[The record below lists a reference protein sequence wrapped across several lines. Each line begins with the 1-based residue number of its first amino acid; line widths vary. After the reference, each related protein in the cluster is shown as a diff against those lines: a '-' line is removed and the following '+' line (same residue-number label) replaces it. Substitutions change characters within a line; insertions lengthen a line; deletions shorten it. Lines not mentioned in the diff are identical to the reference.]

1 MSTETNQLPESPT
14 PHFYS
19 FDISEKL
26 VDGYGAYKVEV
37 SLSTKEILIY
47 EKAPSIE
54 DPNMCKYICHHLAY
68 KDESLS
74 KISLDEMSSALINRL
89 GIEPDDLMIYIIR
102 AIQEKNSEK
111 NTFEKSPVQTPCVP
125 SPDTE
130 DDETG
135 SAINPTQQ
143 CD

>member
-1 MSTETNQLPESPT
+1 MSTETNQLPESPA

-19 FDISEKL
+19 FDIPEKL

-74 KISLDEMSSALINRL
+74 KISLDEMSSDLINRL
-89 GIEPDDLMIYIIR
+89 GIEPDDLMIYVVG
-102 AIQEKNSEK
+102 AIQKKNSEK
-111 NTFEKSPVQTPCVP
+111 NTCVKQPTQAPCVP
-125 SPDTE
+125 IPNTENEDTDSSINSSPQFD
-130 DDETG
+130 
-135 SAINPTQQ
+135 
-143 CD
+143 